1 MKHDE
6 AAALARTIFDLRRR
20 RADHLPAEVLG
31 EATWGMLLIMFIAD
45 SAGTRLTAHDLFAET
60 AIYPSTGKRWMA
72 VLMNAGLASSA
83 GPCLGG
89 NVVSLTAQGISA
101 IEACMQDA
109 SEVMMTKAL
118 PSTNV

>member
-45 SAGTRLTAHDLFAET
+45 AAGTRLTAYDLFAEAT
-60 AIYPSTGKRWMA
+60 VHPPTGKRWMA
-72 VLMNAGLASSA
+72 VLMEAGLASSD
-83 GPCLGG
+83 GPCMGT
-89 NVVSLTAQGISA
+89 NVVSLTAKGISA

-109 SEVMMTKAL
+109 SEVMTTKATPL
-118 PSTNV
+118 TNV

>member
-45 SAGTRLTAHDLFAET
+45 SAGTRLTAHDLFAEA

-72 VLMNAGLASSA
+72 VLMEAGLASSD

-89 NVVSLTAQGISA
+89 NVVSLTAKGISA